1 MREIECFLHAIIK
14 KKGDMLRFKLKVEE
28 DDFKNRF
35 IFSAINDRPKKG
47 GQHGSRHQKFYQ
59 QD

>member
-14 KKGDMLRFKLKVEE
+14 RKGDMLRFKLKVEE

-35 IFSAINDRPKKG
+35 IFSAITDEILFG
-47 GQHGSRHQKFYQ
+47 V
-59 QD
+59 